1 MWNDAPS
8 RIVVHFERRKGKR
21 RREDRKKGK
30 EKRGAC
36 QSRIIKKAMGEGWV
50 ACRLCRGIFTAL
62 FLYLNIRVKSSERLP
77 ILFARRCFCTKYT
90 EFSLLLRCSLFLH
103 SCINIGQVDQVLRG
117 IISQMNFRTVL
128 LLAVFAR
135 DNDTANINTE
145 PTSNFYKYLLNVLYQ
160 AFLTFPCM
168 QYILINMYTRWQ
180 LKVVVTNNN
189 K

>member
-1 MWNDAPS
+1 MRHHVSWYTL
-8 RIVVHFERRKGKR
+8 
-21 RREDRKKGK
+21 REGR
-30 EKRGAC
+30 EK
-36 QSRIIKKAMGEGWV
+36 GEGKIERKERKRE
-50 ACRLCRGIFTAL
+50 A
-62 FLYLNIRVKSSERLP
+62 RVKAELLKKQWGEGVGRVSPLSRYLHRPVFIFKHPSEIEREATDPFRLS
-77 ILFARRCFCTKYT
+77 ARRCFCTKYT

-168 QYILINMYTRWQ
+168 QYILINMYTR
-180 LKVVVTNNN
+180 
-189 K
+189 

>member
-1 MWNDAPS
+1 MRHHVSWYTL
-8 RIVVHFERRKGKR
+8 REGREKGEGKIERKERK
-21 RREDRKKGK
+21 REARVKAELLKK
-30 EKRGAC
+30 
-36 QSRIIKKAMGEGWV
+36 QWGWV

-90 EFSLLLRCSLFLH
+90 GFSLLLRCSLFLH

>member
-1 MWNDAPS
+1 MRHHVSWYTL
-8 RIVVHFERRKGKR
+8 REGREKGEGKIERKERK
-21 RREDRKKGK
+21 REARVKAELLKK
-30 EKRGAC
+30 
-36 QSRIIKKAMGEGWV
+36 QWGWV

-77 ILFARRCFCTKYT
+77 ILFARRCFCAKYT

-145 PTSNFYKYLLNVLYQ
+145 PTSNFYKYLNVLKLFWLFR
-160 AFLTFPCM
+160 ACNIFLLTCI
-168 QYILINMYTRWQ
+168 QDDNW
-180 LKVVVTNNN
+180 K
-189 K
+189 